1 MRISISWLGR
11 QIACCLVTLLVASL
25 AEAATTP
32 LPEPQAAGAAVAGQ
46 AQTQADARGTSEVAA
61 DGSQPAQLPDSPGA
75 AQAADQS
82 QQTAASPVAAAHQQS
97 TGNQS
102 TGNQSSGQPPVG
114 TAAAPYVQPGGVAAS
129 RPAGAAIAPAKQKRS
144 RSFAIK
150 VGLLVGAAV
159 AIGVVTAVSLSSPS
173 RPH

>member
-1 MRISISWLGR
+1 M
-11 QIACCLVTLLVASL
+11 V
-25 AEAATTP
+25 
-32 LPEPQAAGAAVAGQ
+32 
-46 AQTQADARGTSEVAA
+46 A

-82 QQTAASPVAAAHQQS
+82 QQTAASPSAAGNQQGTGNQQS
-97 TGNQS
+97 TGTQQGTGSQS
-102 TGNQSSGQPPVG
+102 TSDQRSGTPPVG
-114 TAAAPYVQPGGVAAS
+114 TAAAPYVEPGGVAAS
-129 RPAGAAIAPAKQKRS
+129 RPAGAAIAPAKQRRT

-150 VGLLVGAAV
+150 VGLLVGAGI